1 EVDSVVRCSGSPPT
15 RSCDRGSSPA
25 PAGPIEGEELT
36 RPASRRLLHREMA
49 IEDDLLCMR
58 HAVFPGIQEVTSGLY
73 KGEMRIIEQRPKT
86 EAQKIG
92 LRNIVGIKN
101 RDERL
106 AGASE
111 AGLQRSGF
119 EACAVR
125 ALNQVDAV

>member
-1 EVDSVVRCSGSPPT
+1 
-15 RSCDRGSSPA
+15 
-25 PAGPIEGEELT
+25 
-36 RPASRRLLHREMA
+36 
-49 IEDDLLCMR
+49 MR

-73 KGEMRIIEQRPKT
+73 KGEMGIIEQRPKT
-86 EAQKIG
+86 EAQEIG

-125 ALNQVDAV
+125 ALNQVDAVTAKMQIRDGCSSYFSARIGAVIKQLNL